1 MYIEIPKFYPLHG
14 GVSHYY
20 HFVMSVLIPLICDV
34 VAYEKKNIHP
44 TYIIDSNL
52 GPMWRI
58 LFELPIDI
66 KIKSY
71 MRQNNEIK
79 SQTITKTFPSFDIHP
94 KDPYRKKDM
103 NLISKG
109 YAKRL
114 TYSIYKTVHAWFL
127 RWSIME
133 YPIYQTFDILVIER
147 AMNPSY
153 KTHPYAKPNSKNTYR
168 MDVYQKMK
176 QSGKETR
183 SILNHA
189 ELVKCIE
196 KIYSSY
202 RVLNISLE
210 YLPISTQF
218 YLFHHAR
225 LVVAQHGAALS
236 NMIFMNPLHKKT
248 WIEIIDR
255 DKYENENWFVDL
267 SKCCKVH
274 HYSFVT
280 EEAHV
285 HIDLDAFSTFVQP
298 IQI

>member
-1 MYIEIPKFYPLHG
+1 MFIEISKFYPLHG

-34 VAYEKKNIHP
+34 VSYEKKNIHP

-58 LFELPIDI
+58 LLELPIDI

-71 MRQNNEIK
+71 MRQNEETK

-94 KDPYRKKDM
+94 KDPYRKKNL

-109 YAKRL
+109 YAKKL
-114 TYSIYKTVHAWFL
+114 TFSIYKTVHEWFSKWNVIQFPL
-127 RWSIME
+127 
-133 YPIYQTFDILVIER
+133 YQKFDILVIER
-147 AMNPSY
+147 SVNPSY
-153 KTHPYAKPNSKNTYR
+153 KTHPYTKPHPNNTYR
-168 MDVYQKMK
+168 TEIYQKMK

-183 SILNHA
+183 SIINHM
-189 ELVKCIE
+189 ELVKCIQ
-196 KIYSSY
+196 KIYSSHTL
-202 RVLNISLE
+202 LNVSLE

-218 YLFHHAR
+218 YLFNHAR
-225 LVVAQHGAALS
+225 LVVAQHGASLS
-236 NMIFMNPLHKKT
+236 NMIFMDPNKKKS

-267 SKCCKVH
+267 SKCCKVN
-274 HYSFVT
+274 HYPFVT

-285 HIDLDAFSTFVQP
+285 HIDLDAFEKFLLT
-298 IQI
+298 IKI